1 MRKEIKQAE
10 AKGADGLFRY
20 FQSLPSSEK
29 FKGFI
34 LIIVTVSFGLFL
46 RFLVMIFKHSENK

>member
-10 AKGADGLFRY
+10 AKGADGLFIY

-34 LIIVTVSFGLFL
+34 LIIGTVSFGLFL
-46 RFLVMIFKHSENK
+46 RFLVMIFRHSENK